1 MANDSGGSG
10 KRHADVVTRVFP
22 QAVSLLDYCNAVVD
36 FQGSEKLFT
45 VGDPASYHNLLNDTL
60 LIPPAGRA
68 EFVVTKVSKFPI
80 RDTIGRLVSQCVR
93 SNPAYHEQNCLALG
107 YRSKTSNC
115 DATMRTS
122 NDTELY
128 FVNTIQAIV
137 TTQTWQLF
145 ANRVGKAVLDLCQRL
160 PISSA
165 DSFPRAGEEIVRH
178 IFSLPVFVPTENM
191 CYIQVW
197 IYHCIFSAEYSL
209 YLTYSTL
216 RQS

>member
-1 MANDSGGSG
+1 MFIFFTVLESAMVALSTVFELCTHVLIKSRTVMANDPQGSA

-22 QAVSLLDYCNAVVD
+22 QAVSLFDYCSAVID
-36 FQGSEKLFT
+36 FQGSEKLIMPA
-45 VGDPASYHNLLNDTL
+45 DPVSYSNLLSDTL
-60 LIPPAGRA
+60 ILPPAA
-68 EFVVTKVSKFPI
+68 TTKYIVTKVSKYPI

-93 SNPAYHEQNCLALG
+93 SNPSYHEQNCLALG

-145 ANRVGKAVLDLCQRL
+145 ANRVGKNCSVRKLTSAIRL
-160 PISSA
+160 TA
-165 DSFPRAGEEIVRH
+165 
-178 IFSLPVFVPTENM
+178 LPYAW
-191 CYIQVW
+191 C
-197 IYHCIFSAEYSL
+197 
-209 YLTYSTL
+209 
-216 RQS
+216 R